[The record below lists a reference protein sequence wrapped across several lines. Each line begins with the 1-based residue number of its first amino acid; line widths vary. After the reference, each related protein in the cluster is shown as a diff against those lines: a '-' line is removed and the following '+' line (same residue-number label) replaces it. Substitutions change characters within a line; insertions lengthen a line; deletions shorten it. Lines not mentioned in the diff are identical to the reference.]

1 MTMKVIKFNGECSD
15 PFNEG
20 KKMTFIGYCA
30 QNMEI
35 CRNSI
40 IAYYDKCTFQ
50 IEGYINLSDKC
61 ADYFDREAYKFY
73 LCSENRNKLFLFE
86 EDSDGVSSGRQ
97 PSCDKE

>member
-20 KKMTFIGYCA
+20 KKMTFIGYCYNNP
-30 QNMEI
+30 QVCYDTIM
-35 CRNSI
+35 R
-40 IAYYDKCTFQ
+40 YYDDIHILTLG
-50 IEGYINLSDKC
+50 ISELSNIC
-61 ADYFDREAYKFY
+61 SDYFDREAYKFY

>member
-20 KKMTFIGYCA
+20 KKMTFIGYCYNNP
-30 QNMEI
+30 QVCYDTIM
-35 CRNSI
+35 R
-40 IAYYDKCTFQ
+40 YYDDIHILTLG
-50 IEGYINLSDKC
+50 ISELSDKC
-61 ADYFDREAYKFY
+61 ADYFDREAFRYY
-73 LCSENRNKLFLFE
+73 LNKGNYNRLFLFE